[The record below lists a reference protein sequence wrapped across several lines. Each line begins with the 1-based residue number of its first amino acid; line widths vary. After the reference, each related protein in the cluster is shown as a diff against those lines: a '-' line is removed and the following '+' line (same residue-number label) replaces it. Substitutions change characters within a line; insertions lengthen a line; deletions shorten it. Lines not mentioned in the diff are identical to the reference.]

1 MQDMRTTV
9 EISDDL
15 FRRAK
20 SEAALRGKK
29 FKDLIQEGLNL
40 ALETPHPGASGRK
53 KRPSVHDLI
62 KDSIGIMNSGIPDLA
77 SNPKHLE
84 GLGRDAMGHR

>member
-1 MQDMRTTV
+1 MRTTV
-9 EISDDL
+9 ELSDDL

-29 FKDLIQEGLNL
+29 FKDLVEEGLNL
-40 ALETPHPGASGRK
+40 VLETQRPRASVRK
-53 KRPSVHDLI
+53 RRPTVYDLI
-62 KDSIGIMNSGIPDLA
+62 KDNIGIVNSGIPDLA

-84 GLGRDAMGHR
+84 GLGRDSMGHS

>member
-1 MQDMRTTV
+1 MRTTV
-9 EISDDL
+9 ELSDDL

-29 FKDLIQEGLNL
+29 FKDLVEEGLHL
-40 ALETPHPGASGRK
+40 VLDAPQTKASVKK
-53 KRPSVHDLI
+53 KRQTVYDQMKHC
-62 KDSIGIMNSGIPDLA
+62 IGIMDSGVPDLA

-84 GLGRDAMGHR
+84 GLGRDSMGDR

>member
-1 MQDMRTTV
+1 MRTTV
-9 EISDDL
+9 ELPDDL

-29 FKDLIQEGLNL
+29 FKDLVVEGLNSV
-40 ALETPHPGASGRK
+40 LETQRPRATVRK
-53 KRPSVHDLI
+53 RRPTVHDLI
-62 KDSIGIMNSGIPDLA
+62 KDSIGIVHSGIPDLA

-84 GLGRDAMGHR
+84 GLGHEIGG

>member
-1 MQDMRTTV
+1 MRTTV
-9 EISDDL
+9 ELSDDL

-29 FKDLIQEGLNL
+29 FKDLVEEGLNL
-40 ALETPHPGASGRK
+40 VLETQRPRASVRK
-53 KRPSVHDLI
+53 RRPTVHDLI
-62 KDSIGIMNSGIPDLA
+62 KDNIGIVNSGIPDLA

-84 GLGRDAMGHR
+84 GLGRDSMGHS

>member
-1 MQDMRTTV
+1 VRTTV
-9 EISDDL
+9 ELSDDL

-29 FKDLIQEGLNL
+29 LKDLVEEGLNL
-40 ALETPHPGASGRK
+40 VLDTQPPRASTRK
-53 KRPSVHDLI
+53 KRPTVHDLI
-62 KDSIGIMNSGIPDLA
+62 KDSIGIVHSGFPDLA

-84 GLGRDAMGHR
+84 GLGRDSMGHS